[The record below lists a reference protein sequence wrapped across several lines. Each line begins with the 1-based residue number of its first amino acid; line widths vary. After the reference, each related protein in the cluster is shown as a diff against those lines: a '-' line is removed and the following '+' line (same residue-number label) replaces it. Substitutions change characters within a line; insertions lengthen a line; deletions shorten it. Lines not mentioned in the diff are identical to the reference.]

1 MLLRTI
7 DEELSVCKV
16 ADYSGIDISS
26 PFVFTGSTDEE
37 KSLVCPVRLVP
48 GNTVERDDGWRAF
61 RVEGILDFSLIGI
74 LAEIS
79 RILAENKI
87 GIFVQTNRNKK
98 SLFDIFSIKIELDG
112 MPSDML
118 FHSDDYVET
127 LSADF
132 FNEMWVF
139 GKDMDGTE
147 LYIKI
152 ALGQPNNR
160 TICISFH
167 LAEHPIQYIYK

>member
-1 MLLRTI
+1 MI
-7 DEELSVCKV
+7 KSKEEVEQFLNQF
-16 ADYSGIDISS
+16 GIKSDI
-26 PFVFTGSTDEE
+26 
-37 KSLVCPVRLVP
+37 
-48 GNTVERDDGWRAF
+48 W
-61 RVEGILDFSLIGI
+61 
-74 LAEIS
+74 
-79 RILAENKI
+79 
-87 GIFVQTNRNKK
+87 GIFY
-98 SLFDIFSIKIELDG
+98 LDRDKNTEALKALG
-112 MPSDML
+112 ITPKARDEIVRQL
-118 FHSDDYVET
+118 DSDDYVET

-167 LAEHPIQYIYK
+167 LAEHPIQYAYK

>member
-1 MLLRTI
+1 MI
-7 DEELSVCKV
+7 KSKEEVEQFLSQF
-16 ADYSGIDISS
+16 GIKFDI
-26 PFVFTGSTDEE
+26 
-37 KSLVCPVRLVP
+37 
-48 GNTVERDDGWRAF
+48 W
-61 RVEGILDFSLIGI
+61 
-74 LAEIS
+74 
-79 RILAENKI
+79 
-87 GIFVQTNRNKK
+87 GIFY
-98 SLFDIFSIKIELDG
+98 LDRDKNTEALKALG
-112 MPSDML
+112 ITPKARDEIVRQL
-118 FHSDDYVET
+118 HSDDYVKT